1 MAPKFD
7 RAHVLRFQFAASW
20 PIHRGGGA
28 FVLDPENSGK
38 INRRAMLL
46 GAVFL
51 VGGAVALTRFGRNSA
66 DRAGP
71 STDLTAEQFALLE
84 QVCDVIIPATDTP
97 GAIDAGVPA
106 FIRQMLQ
113 AWGSPKSHAEMVGVL
128 EGIEKQAWSRLGA
141 AFLELPPERRL
152 DVISAI
158 DADGVNRRD
167 PAYGKFKYLVLV
179 GYYQSEI
186 GATQELRF
194 ELVPG
199 AWRSCV
205 PLSEIGR
212 ASAV

>member
-1 MAPKFD
+1 VDSA
-7 RAHVLRFQFAASW
+7 
-20 PIHRGGGA
+20 
-28 FVLDPENSGK
+28 NSGK
-38 INRRAMLL
+38 LNRRALVL

-51 VGGAVALTRFGRNSA
+51 VGGAVALTRFSRKPA
-66 DRAGP
+66 ARAGSP
-71 STDLTAEQFALLE
+71 GPGLTAEHYALLE
-84 QVCDVIIPATDTP
+84 QVCNVIIPDTDTP
-97 GAIDAGVPA
+97 GALIAGVPA
-106 FIRQMLQ
+106 FIRGMLEE
-113 AWGSPKSHAEMVGVL
+113 WGSAESRADVAGVL
-128 EGIEKQAWSRLGA
+128 EAIDKLAWSRSGD

-152 DVISAI
+152 EVVSAF
-158 DADGVNRRD
+158 DEDRLGRQD